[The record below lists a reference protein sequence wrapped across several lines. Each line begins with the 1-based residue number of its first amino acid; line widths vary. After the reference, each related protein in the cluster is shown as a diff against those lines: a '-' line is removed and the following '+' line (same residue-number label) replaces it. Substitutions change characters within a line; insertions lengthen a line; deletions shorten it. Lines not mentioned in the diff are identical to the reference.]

1 MKTKN
6 NIYLLIIASAVI
18 VSSFTQCKSLNNRQK
33 GTVIGAGAGGT
44 IGAVIGKQSGNTAL
58 GAIIG
63 GAIGGT
69 AGALVGNYMDKQAAE
84 LQRDLKGATVTRVG
98 EGIKITFDS
107 GILFDV
113 NQSNLKPAAQTN
125 ITNLATVLKK
135 YNDTEILIE
144 GHTDASGSDELNQN
158 LSVMRAKSVKSYA
171 SNLGVAG
178 SRMNDVGY
186 GETQP
191 IDDNTTTSG
200 AANNRRVEIAIM
212 ANDKLKRAAKK
223 GQIGN

>member
-1 MKTKN
+1 MIIRK
-6 NIYLLIIASAVI
+6 NIYMIAVISAVI
-18 VSSFTQCKSLNNRQK
+18 ISSFTQCKSLNNRQK

-107 GILFDV
+107 GILFDI
-113 NQSNLKPAAQTN
+113 NKSELKSAAQTN

-135 YNDTEILIE
+135 YDDTEILIE

-158 LSVMRAKSVKSYA
+158 LSIMRAKSVKSYA
-171 SNLGVAG
+171 SNLGVAS
-178 SRMNDVGY
+178 SRMSNVGY
-186 GETQP
+186 GESQP
-191 IDDNTTTSG
+191 IADNSSADG
-200 AANNRRVEIAIM
+200 AAQNRRVEIAIM